1 MVKRRL
7 SIKSLMEVLI
17 ELPTPTLMLYII
29 NTNVHTGYLLEFLL
43 LVSWE
48 FLCVFGFVPSNLCGS
63 CCPSSTFKSYIY
75 FFHLQQFNVYL
86 AAGFCLPVQRMG
98 RKFKKFGLGFKV

>member
-1 MVKRRL
+1 
-7 SIKSLMEVLI
+7 MEVLI

-29 NTNVHTGYLLEFLL
+29 NTNVHTGYLLEFVL

-75 FFHLQQFNVYL
+75 FSIYNNSMFIWL
-86 AAGFCLPVQRMG
+86 
-98 RKFKKFGLGFKV
+98 LGFVYQFKEWVVSSKNLV